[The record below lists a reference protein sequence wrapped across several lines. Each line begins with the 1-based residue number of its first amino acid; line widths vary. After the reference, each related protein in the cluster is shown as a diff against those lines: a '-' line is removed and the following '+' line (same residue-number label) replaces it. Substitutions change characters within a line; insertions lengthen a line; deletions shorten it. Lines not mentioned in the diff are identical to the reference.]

1 VARKKVK
8 VGDLYEVNTF
18 AGVVVH
24 VRITQVLDDVSYSCV
39 LVRESD
45 LKALREANVY
55 VKKGEKPED
64 VEGYLYAWHI
74 KKSLSRSGKRRRIVR
89 KTGKKEVK

>member
-1 VARKKVK
+1 MARKKVK

-64 VEGYLYAWHI
+64 VEHP
-74 KKSLSRSGKRRRIVR
+74 
-89 KTGKKEVK
+89 KTCMFLNNCYPGHSTISMK